1 MLACDFGNGVALMR
15 LLRLLGMI
23 MLGLLL
29 WVEISLQDKKNLLIL
44 PEIGSLGGVLQQ
56 ISLYNEL
63 VRKHACVSN
72 SAG

>member
-1 MLACDFGNGVALMR
+1 MLAHDFGAGVALVW
-15 LLRLLGMI
+15 LLRLLF
-23 MLGLLL
+23 
-29 WVEISLQDKKNLLIL
+29 WAEISLKDRKILLIL

>member
-1 MLACDFGNGVALMR
+1 MLAHDFGNGVALMR
-15 LLRLLGMI
+15 LLRLLCII

-29 WVEISLQDKKNLLIL
+29 WAEISLKNRKILLIL
-44 PEIGSLGGVLQQ
+44 PKIGSLGGVLQQ

-63 VRKHACVSN
+63 VRKHACACN

>member
-1 MLACDFGNGVALMR
+1 MLANDFGNDGGAYAVTEIAVYDNAE
-15 LLRLLGMI
+15 
-23 MLGLLL
+23 LLL
-29 WVEISLQDKKNLLIL
+29 WAEISLKDRKILLIL

-63 VRKHACVSN
+63 VRKHACVYN

>member
-1 MLACDFGNGVALMR
+1 MLAHDFGNGGGADAVTEITV
-15 LLRLLGMI
+15 LGRNF
-23 MLGLLL
+23 L
-29 WVEISLQDKKNLLIL
+29 ENKKILLIL

>member
-1 MLACDFGNGVALMR
+1 MLAHDFGNGVALMR
-15 LLRLLGMI
+15 LLRLLCII

-29 WVEISLQDKKNLLIL
+29 WAEISLKNRKILLIL

-56 ISLYNEL
+56 ISLYNDL